1 MAERHLRSGA
11 LRTVGRVLAIV
22 VGCYAASAALVAAG
36 TASLRLAGVTP
47 GDAFTLCS
55 IAGFLVYLVLAL
67 WAAAARRLTWLI
79 AVLALLTTS
88 GVAIV
93 VLAGLVGGA

>member
-1 MAERHLRSGA
+1 VTSLCAKLI
-11 LRTVGRVLAIV
+11 GRVLAIV

-36 TASLRLAGVTP
+36 TASLRLTGVTP

-55 IAGFLVYLVLAL
+55 ISGFLVYLGLAL

-79 AVLALLTTS
+79 AVLALLTAS